1 MPAVFMVEKLPRNI
15 STHAA
20 GVVLSSEPLD
30 QIVPLVRGP
39 NEGIITQYSKDY
51 IEEVGLLKMDF
62 LGLKNLTII
71 DYIIKDI
78 EKNYQIKIN
87 INEIDLH
94 NKKTYQMI
102 SRGDT
107 FGIFQLESPGM
118 KSLLIKMQCDCLDD
132 VIAAIALFRP
142 GAMANIPSYIARKK
156 GQEAITYPLECLKPI
171 LESTYGIIIYQEQV
185 MQVARKV
192 AGFSLAK
199 ADILRKAM
207 SKKTASLMAS
217 MKTDFI
223 NGGIANGFSE
233 EEAVKIF
240 NLIEKFANYGFNKS
254 HSVAY
259 GYVAY
264 WLAYLKANYPL
275 EFFSALLS
283 NEQGSDSSKINCIQE
298 GKKYGVKLLPPS
310 INYSI
315 DRFKVEDG
323 NIRFSL
329 LAIKNVG
336 YAGYKAIIEER
347 KNGLFK
353 DIFDFI
359 SRMETSKLNSKM
371 IDSLIMAGTFD
382 EFKLNRSTIKENLH
396 KIIEYAKL
404 KNSIGIEE
412 PPILTIVKD
421 NRIKVLEEE
430 KLVLGVYLSMHPIA
444 LIKRNFDQRIINISE
459 LQNYINRPVQVI
471 MALSRVKVIVDKKGE
486 EMCFIE
492 GYDETGNVDGVV
504 FASSFQVLKRILI
517 RGEIYLIE
525 GKVNFRDKLSLVIN
539 QAKNIR

>member
-1 MPAVFMVEKLPRNI
+1 M
-15 STHAA
+15 
-20 GVVLSSEPLD
+20 
-30 QIVPLVRGP
+30 
-39 NEGIITQYSKDY
+39 
-51 IEEVGLLKMDF
+51 
-62 LGLKNLTII
+62 
-71 DYIIKDI
+71 
-78 EKNYQIKIN
+78 
-87 INEIDLH
+87 
-94 NKKTYQMI
+94 
-102 SRGDT
+102 
-107 FGIFQLESPGM
+107 
-118 KSLLIKMQCDCLDD
+118 
-132 VIAAIALFRP
+132 
-142 GAMANIPSYIARKK
+142 
-156 GQEAITYPLECLKPI
+156 
-171 LESTYGIIIYQEQV
+171 
-185 MQVARKV
+185 
-192 AGFSLAK
+192 
-199 ADILRKAM
+199 
-207 SKKTASLMAS
+207 
-217 MKTDFI
+217 
-223 NGGIANGFSE
+223 
-233 EEAVKIF
+233 
-240 NLIEKFANYGFNKS
+240 
-254 HSVAY
+254 
-259 GYVAY
+259 
-264 WLAYLKANYPL
+264 
-275 EFFSALLS
+275 
-283 NEQGSDSSKINCIQE
+283 
-298 GKKYGVKLLPPS
+298 
-310 INYSI
+310 
-315 DRFKVEDG
+315 
-323 NIRFSL
+323 
-329 LAIKNVG
+329 AIKNVG

-347 KNGLFK
+347 KKGLFK

-371 IDSLIMAGTFD
+371 IDSLIMAGAFD

-444 LIKRNFDQRIINISE
+444 LIKRNFDQRITNISE